1 MTQLL
6 VIRHAATDWNEAGLM
21 QGRADRALSEAG
33 RAWCRAVRLPAEWRV
48 AQCLASPLS
57 RAMETARLL
66 GFDPTPEPR
75 LVEMDWGDWEGQ
87 SLQALRASQGD
98 AMARN
103 EARGLDFR
111 PTGGESPRDVQ
122 ARLKPFLAALA
133 APTIAVTH
141 KGVLRALYA
150 LATGWDM
157 KAKAPDKFL
166 NGHAH
171 AFSVTHGTP
180 TVAALNIALTGRE
193 ETGAETAQ

>member
-1 MTQLL
+1 MTRLL

-21 QGRADRALSEAG
+21 QGRADRALSAAG
-33 RAWCRAVRLPAEWRV
+33 RAWCRDARLPADWQD
-48 AQCLASPLS
+48 AQCLSSPLT
-57 RAMETARLL
+57 RAVETARLL
-66 GFDPTPEPR
+66 GLDPTAEPR

-87 SLQALRASQGD
+87 SLRALRASEGD

-122 ARLKPFLAALA
+122 ARLKPFLAELTAS
-133 APTIAVTH
+133 TIAVTH

-157 KAKAPDKFL
+157 KAKAPDKLL

-171 AFSVTHGTP
+171 AFSVSSGAP
-180 TVAALNIALTGRE
+180 TVAALNIPLATE
-193 ETGAETAQ
+193 AETGT